1 MHYLLLLHTKIF
13 NNDAKKF
20 DLQPYKNRRNI
31 MRELIGNCASC
42 NKEVYCNGG
51 FLDGV
56 IQENK
61 SLLCF
66 TCYKKIKKKV

>member
-1 MHYLLLLHTKIF
+1 MK
-13 NNDAKKF
+13 
-20 DLQPYKNRRNI
+20 
-31 MRELIGNCASC
+31 ELIGNCAVCSR
-42 NKEVYCNGG
+42 EIYCKGG

-66 TCYKKIKKKV
+66 ICDKKIKKKME